1 MKEGNMTQELF
12 DAVREND
19 KAKVAQLI
27 AANPALAHARNEA
40 GVSALMQARYE
51 FRLEIV
57 DVLKNAVGKL
67 DVFEAAT
74 LGDVPRLH
82 ALLAND
88 PGLAKT
94 FSNDGF
100 TALHLAAFFGQ
111 SAAVEALLQYAP
123 DVNAVSRNAMKVAVI
138 NAAAASRN
146 AEVVRL
152 VLQAGANP
160 NTQQPMGYTALHSAA
175 INNSLDMV
183 RALLD
188 AGADPVIRTDAG
200 QTAAEM
206 AREKGHVELAMVL
219 DAGKPRVV

>member
-1 MKEGNMTQELF
+1 MAQELF
-12 DAVREND
+12 DAIRENNID
-19 KAKVAQLI
+19 KVAEFV
-27 AANPALAHARNEA
+27 AADPALAHTRNQA

-51 FRLEIV
+51 FKMEIV
-57 DVLKNAVGKL
+57 ELLRHAVVEL
-67 DVFEAAT
+67 DVFESAT
-74 LGDVPRLH
+74 LGDAQRLN

-88 PGLAKT
+88 QGLAKA

-111 SAAVEALLQYAP
+111 PAAVEVLLQYAP

-146 AEVVRL
+146 LGVVKL

-160 NTQQPMGYTALHSAA
+160 DAQQQAGYTALHEAA
-175 INNSLDMV
+175 VNNNAEL
-183 RALLD
+183 AGELLR
-188 AGADPVIRTDAG
+188 AGADAGIRSDAG

-206 AREKGHVELAMVL
+206 AREKGHMEIAEMLETKGPPAS
-219 DAGKPRVV
+219 

>member
-1 MKEGNMTQELF
+1 MSQEIF
-12 DAVREND
+12 EAIHENSRD
-19 KAKVAQLI
+19 RVAQLVV
-27 AANPALAHARNEA
+27 ADPAQARARNPA

-57 DVLKNAVGKL
+57 DLLRNAAGEL

-74 LGDVPRLH
+74 LDHVPRLQ
-82 ALLAND
+82 ALLANH
-88 PGLAKT
+88 PELAKE

-100 TALHLAAFFGQ
+100 TPLHLAAFFAQ
-111 SAAVEALLQYAP
+111 PAALEELLRHAP

-146 AEVVRL
+146 TEVVKL
-152 VLQAGANP
+152 VLRAGADP
-160 NTQQPMGYTALHSAA
+160 DTQQEAGYTALHSAA
-175 INNSLDMV
+175 INNNSDMV

-188 AGADPVIRTDAG
+188 GGADPGVRTDAG

-206 AREKGHVELAMVL
+206 AREKGHTEVSEMLRMAQPQEKQ
-219 DAGKPRVV
+219 KP